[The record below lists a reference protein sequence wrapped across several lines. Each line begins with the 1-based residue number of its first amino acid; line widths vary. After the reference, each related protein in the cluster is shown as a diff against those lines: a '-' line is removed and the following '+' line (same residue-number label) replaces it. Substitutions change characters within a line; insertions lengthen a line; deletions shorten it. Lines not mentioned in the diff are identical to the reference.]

1 MNDFGHKTLLKKCSA
16 DYDGVNVL
24 VRNSMVSYIGSL
36 SKKLGFS
43 SIFEMDKCF
52 SKKYPEYN
60 NYSIKKYMEIFKE
73 NPEFYFV

>member
-1 MNDFGHKTLLKKCSA
+1 
-16 DYDGVNVL
+16 
-24 VRNSMVSYIGSL
+24 MVSYIGSL